1 MKNWKRRKKKKH
13 KLVTLFEHEKEM
25 FECAFSVAYKNKQ
38 ALFQFCVI
46 HENSGHT
53 QFDTNL

>member
-1 MKNWKRRKKKKH
+1 MKNWKRRKKH

-46 HENSGHT
+46 QGNSGHT
-53 QFDTNL
+53 EFDANL